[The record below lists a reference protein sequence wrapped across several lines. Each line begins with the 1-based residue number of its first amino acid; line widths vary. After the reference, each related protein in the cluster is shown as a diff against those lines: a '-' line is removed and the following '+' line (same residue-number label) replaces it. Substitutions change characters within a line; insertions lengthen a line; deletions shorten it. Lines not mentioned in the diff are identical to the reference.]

1 MSMFEKYIVKLNEKP
16 EPEQPLNLSMN
27 IYENPMISKEALR
40 ERLYNFQ
47 KYNDQEIYVTI
58 LGSITMILTEI
69 FTNIN
74 DEKQEYL
81 KLITNK
87 RFLTIFI
94 RAVDSY
100 GSKLTYDEKIRCNK
114 LAYEYLINEDN
125 DPDIRSLFFSL
136 SKVVNRESV
145 SLLTSIGIP
154 EKLADYF
161 ALARYSSQKEVVNV
175 KRLNF
180 LLMNSDPKLI
190 DLQMIIYIYE
200 KLFDHV
206 LPLFEGIMT
215 DSIDDDADY
224 MTDDMWLIYS
234 NISLA
239 ILEIINNM
247 PSEMIIAILRA
258 YSETYYKLYGN
269 VKPRFNINGISDD
282 YIRILRCLEMLRV
295 QENIVF

>member
-1 MSMFEKYIVKLNEKP
+1 MFEKYVLKLQERPK
-16 EPEQPLNLSMN
+16 EETKLNLSMN
-27 IYENPMISKEALR
+27 IYNNPMISKNALK

-47 KYNDQEIYVTI
+47 NYDDQETYVTI
-58 LGSITMILTEI
+58 LGSISMILKEI
-69 FTNIN
+69 FTNTN
-74 DEKQEYL
+74 DSKYDYL

-94 RAVDSY
+94 KAVDSY
-100 GSKLTYDEKIRCNK
+100 GTKLTYDEKIRCNK
-114 LAYEYLINEDN
+114 LAYECLINEET
-125 DPDIRSLFFSL
+125 DPEIRSLFFSL
-136 SKVVNRESV
+136 SKVVNKESV

-190 DLQMIIYIYE
+190 NLQMIIYIYE

-247 PSEMIIAILRA
+247 PSEMIMGVLRA
-258 YSETYYKLYGN
+258 YNETYYKLYGN

-282 YIRILRCLEMLRV
+282 YIRILRCLEILKL
-295 QENIVF
+295 QENIIF

>member
-1 MSMFEKYIVKLNEKP
+1 MFEKYVVKLQENPRPEEK
-16 EPEQPLNLSMN
+16 LNLSMN
-27 IYENPMISKEALR
+27 IYENPMISKDALR
-40 ERLYNFQ
+40 ERLYNFNNYSDQ
-47 KYNDQEIYVTI
+47 DIYNTI

-69 FTNIN
+69 FTNKN
-74 DEKQEYL
+74 DKKADYL
-81 KLITNK
+81 QLITNK
-87 RFLTIFI
+87 RFLSIFI

-100 GSKLTYDEKIRCNK
+100 GPKLTYDEKIRCNK
-114 LAYEYLINEDN
+114 LAYEYLITEDN
-125 DPDIRSLFFSL
+125 DPEIRSLFFSL

-180 LLMNSDPKLI
+180 LLMNSDPNLI
-190 DLQMIIYIYE
+190 NLQMIIYIYE

-224 MTDDMWLIYS
+224 MTDDMWLVYS

-239 ILEIINNM
+239 ILEIVNNM
-247 PSEMIIAILRA
+247 PSEMIMAILRA
-258 YSETYYKLYGN
+258 YNETYYKLYGN

-282 YIRILRCLEMLRV
+282 YIRILKCLEFLKM

>member
-1 MSMFEKYIVKLNEKP
+1 MFEKYVVKLQENPRPEEK
-16 EPEQPLNLSMN
+16 LNLSMN
-27 IYENPMISKEALR
+27 IYENPMISKDALR
-40 ERLYNFQ
+40 ERLYNFNNYSDQ
-47 KYNDQEIYVTI
+47 DIYNTI

-69 FTNIN
+69 FTNKN
-74 DEKQEYL
+74 DKKADYL
-81 KLITNK
+81 QLITNK
-87 RFLTIFI
+87 RFLSIFI

-100 GSKLTYDEKIRCNK
+100 GPKLTYDEKIRCNK
-114 LAYEYLINEDN
+114 LAYEYLITEDN
-125 DPDIRSLFFSL
+125 DPEIRSLFFSL

-180 LLMNSDPKLI
+180 LLMNSDPNLI
-190 DLQMIIYIYE
+190 NLQMIIYIYE
-200 KLFDHV
+200 KLFDHI

-224 MTDDMWLIYS
+224 MTDDMWLVYS

-239 ILEIINNM
+239 ILEIVNNM
-247 PSEMIIAILRA
+247 PSEMIMAILRA
-258 YSETYYKLYGN
+258 YNETYYKLYGN

-282 YIRILRCLEMLRV
+282 YIRILKCLEFLKM

>member
-1 MSMFEKYIVKLNEKP
+1 MFEKYVVKLNENPKP
-16 EPEQPLNLSMN
+16 EVEPNLSMN

-40 ERLYNFQ
+40 ERLYNFNN
-47 KYNDQEIYVTI
+47 YSDQEIYNTI

-69 FTNIN
+69 FTNKN
-74 DEKQEYL
+74 DNKADYL

-100 GSKLTYDEKIRCNK
+100 GAKLTYDEKIRCNK
-114 LAYEYLINEDN
+114 LAYEYLIDENGDEE
-125 DPDIRSLFFSL
+125 IRSLFFSL

-180 LLMNSDPKLI
+180 LLMNSDPELI
-190 DLQMIIYIYE
+190 NLQMIIYIYE

-224 MTDDMWLIYS
+224 MTDEMWLVYS

-239 ILEIINNM
+239 ILEIVNNM
-247 PSEMIIAILRA
+247 PSEMIMTILRA
-258 YSETYYKLYGN
+258 YNETYYKLYGD

-282 YIRILRCLEMLRV
+282 YIRILRCLEFLKM